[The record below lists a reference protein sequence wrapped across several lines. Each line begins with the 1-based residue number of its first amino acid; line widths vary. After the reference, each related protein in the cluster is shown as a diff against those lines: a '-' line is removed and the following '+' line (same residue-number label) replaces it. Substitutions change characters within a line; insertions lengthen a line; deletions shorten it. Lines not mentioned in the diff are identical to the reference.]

1 MTGPDWLA
9 GADRGSPWPTLHVTV
24 AGTGISGS
32 SAVRALRSLG
42 AVVTA
47 VDASVDDASRARAA
61 ELQALG
67 ATVVL
72 GPAASI
78 TVPPGTQ
85 LVVTSPGWRPD
96 SPLLAAA
103 QAAGIPVWG
112 DVELAWRLRGDNPAP
127 WLALTGTNGKT
138 TTVGMLASMLAAG
151 GRRAAAVGNVGTP
164 ILDAVL
170 AGEPYEAL
178 AVELSSFQLHWSP
191 SLAPFAGAVL
201 NIAADHLDWHGAFED
216 YAEDKARIWR
226 GNEVAV
232 GNADD
237 SATVGRL
244 ARVDARRVTFT
255 LAEPAA
261 GQLGVQD
268 GWLVDRAFSTSP
280 RQLALA
286 ARLRPAGPHNV
297 ANALAAAALAV
308 SADLA
313 PEAVAAGLA
322 AYRPD
327 RHRNELVLRHDD
339 VAWVDDSKAT
349 NPHAAAAS
357 IASYDSIVWVAG
369 GLNKGLDFDDLVR
382 VAAPRLRAAVLIG
395 ECRRHLAEALAR
407 HAPDVPV
414 VDIGST
420 DTTAMVAVVQEAAAL
435 ARRGDTVLLAPAAAS
450 MDMFRDYKHR
460 GDVFAEAVR
469 ALAGRG

>member
-1 MTGPDWLA
+1 MTAPEWLA
-9 GADRGSPWPTLHVTV
+9 SADRDSPWSTLAVTV
-24 AGTGISGS
+24 AGTGISGA

-42 AVVTA
+42 ASVTA
-47 VDASVDDASRARAA
+47 VDAAVDEAGRQRAA

-78 TVPPGTQ
+78 TLPPGTQ
-85 LVVTSPGWRPD
+85 LIVTSPGWRPD
-96 SPLLAAA
+96 SHLLAAA
-103 QAAGIPVWG
+103 RAAGIPVWG
-112 DVELAWRLRGDNPAP
+112 DVELAWRLRGPGAAP
-127 WLALTGTNGKT
+127 WLAITGTNGKT
-138 TTVGMLASMLAAG
+138 TTVGMLAAMLAAD
-151 GRRAAAVGNVGTP
+151 GRRVAAVGNVGAP

-170 AGEPYEAL
+170 AEDPYDVL
-178 AVELSSFQLHWSP
+178 AVELSSFQLHWAP
-191 SLAPFAGAVL
+191 SLAPHAGAVL
-201 NIAADHLDWHGAFED
+201 NIAPDHLDWHGNFEA
-216 YAEDKARIWR
+216 YAEDKAAIWH
-226 GNEVAV
+226 GNSVAI

-255 LAEPAA
+255 LSEPAG
-261 GQLGVQD
+261 GQLGVQG
-268 GWLVDRAFSTSP
+268 GWLVDRAFSDQP
-280 RQLALA
+280 RQLAVA
-286 ARLRPAGPHNV
+286 TRLRPAGAHNA
-297 ANALAAAALAV
+297 ANALAAAALALTV
-308 SADLA
+308 DTR
-313 PEAVAAGLA
+313 PEAIAAGLA

-327 RHRNELVLRHDD
+327 GHRNELVARLDE
-339 VAWVDDSKAT
+339 VNWVDDSKAT

-357 IASYDSIVWVAG
+357 LASYDSIVWIAG
-369 GLNKGLDFDDLVR
+369 GLNKGLDFDELVR
-382 VAAPRLRAAVLIG
+382 MAAPRLRAAVVLG
-395 ECRRHLAEALAR
+395 ACRRHIAEALAR

-420 DTTAMVAVVQEAAAL
+420 ETTGMVVAVQEAAAL